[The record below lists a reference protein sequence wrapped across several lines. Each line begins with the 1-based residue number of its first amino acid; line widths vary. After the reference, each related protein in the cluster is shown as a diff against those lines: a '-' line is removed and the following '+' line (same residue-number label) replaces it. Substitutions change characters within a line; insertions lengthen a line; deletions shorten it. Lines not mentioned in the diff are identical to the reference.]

1 MESIGQPYLR
11 AIYDDVPGPWR
22 SVLSHLPLYCAGL
35 LVMWT
40 LGILNRFSG
49 AQSVSAPTLRSVT
62 PTITFVAWLVLLIYT
77 AFLILVAVR
86 PRPSGSPPVSL
97 QRRLARTAAPT
108 IQTSLVM
115 GIIQGG
121 EVIIGNI
128 WRGPAPHF
136 GDLWLTALFYM
147 LEAAIGVAAFCM
159 LFATIAVVLSPV
171 MRRWWTYALGAW
183 AVYGVIDRFQRY
195 ATFVPLPWANEAMF
209 HSGLDFGKTAV
220 TNVFINGFPGNYISS
235 GTESTVP
242 QPPYTNIDVHNI
254 WINGGIVL
262 VCAAVLTVTALVYVS
277 RARAELRRSGGPAR
291 TGASSVSRPSPG
303 ETYTEESS
311 LIPWDHD
318 DAPPSSRRLGP

>member
-1 MESIGQPYLR
+1 MESTGQPYLR
-11 AIYDDVPGPWR
+11 AFYDDVPGPWR

-49 AQSVSAPTLRSVT
+49 AQSVSAPALRSVT

-86 PRPSGSPPVSL
+86 PRASGRQPLSL
-97 QRRLARTAAPT
+97 QRRLARTVAPT
-108 IQTSLVM
+108 AQTSLVM

-121 EVIIGNI
+121 EVVIGNI

-136 GDLWLTALFYM
+136 GDLWLTALFYA
-147 LEAAIGVAAFCM
+147 LEATIGVAAFCM
-159 LFATIAVVLSPV
+159 LFATIAVALSPI
-171 MRRWWTYALGAW
+171 MRGWWTYALGAW
-183 AVYGVIDRFQRY
+183 VVYGVIDRFQRY
-195 ATFVPLPWANEAMF
+195 ATFVPFPWTNGSVF
-209 HSGLDFGKTAV
+209 HSGLDFGKSAA

-235 GTESTVP
+235 GAESTDA

-254 WINGGIVL
+254 WINVGIVL
-262 VCAAVLTVTALVYVS
+262 VCAAFLTVTALVSSS
-277 RARAELRRSGGPAR
+277 RTRAELRRSGGPPR
-291 TGASSVSRPSPG
+291 TGASSFSRTSPG
-303 ETYTEESS
+303 EIYADESS

-318 DAPPSSRRLGP
+318 EAPPSSRRLGP